1 MDDGL
6 YVSINLVRALIAP
19 VVRHGIAPEELF
31 RGSSVDAAQLEDGA
45 GQITQRA
52 WRSLIRRALSLTG
65 DPGLSLDV
73 GYGPRD
79 YMPQIVAQLATS
91 CGTVREALR
100 MFLRYSPLLG
110 NTMSFELVEIGDV
123 AQLVCTSLTP
133 DRELPH
139 FEPEMVLTLVYRAAR
154 SFSVADTSAESEV
167 WFMHS
172 APPYSERYAA
182 NFLCP
187 VRFERSRNALVFP
200 SRRLEQ
206 RQPYADGRILEA
218 LRERADD
225 ALSELAAPSLPERVR
240 ALLTCSD
247 LRRPVFRYVADI
259 LRIQPRVLRKE
270 LSRAKAPWSRLL
282 NEARCRT
289 ACEEL
294 RRGDLQIGELSER
307 LGFSEPSA
315 FTRAFKRWTGQ
326 TPASYRARNPPR
338 GQS

>member
-19 VVRHGIAPEELF
+19 VLRRGIAAEELF
-31 RGSSVDAAQLEDGA
+31 RGSSVDAAQLADGA
-45 GQITQRA
+45 AQITQHA
-52 WRSLIRRALSLTG
+52 WRWLIRRALTLTG
-65 DPGLSLDV
+65 DPGLSLDI
-73 GYGPRD
+73 GHGPQD

-110 NTMSFELVEIGDV
+110 NTMRFDVVEVGGL
-123 AQLVCTSLTP
+123 AQLVCTSLAP
-133 DRELPH
+133 DHELPH

-172 APPYSERYAA
+172 APAHTERYAA
-182 NFLCP
+182 NFQCQ
-187 VRFERSRNALVFP
+187 VRFDQSRNALVFP
-200 SRRLEQ
+200 RRRLEQ
-206 RQPYADGRILEA
+206 LQPYADGRVFEV
-218 LRERADD
+218 LRERADN
-225 ALSELAAPSLPERVR
+225 ALSELASPSLPERVR
-240 ALLTCSD
+240 ALLNCAD
-247 LRRPVFRYVADI
+247 LRRPVFRYVADV

-270 LSRAKAPWSRLL
+270 LSKAKAPWSQLL
-282 NEARCRT
+282 DEARRRI

-294 RRGDLQIGELSER
+294 RRSDVQIGDLSER

-315 FTRAFKRWTGQ
+315 FARAFKRWTGE
-326 TPASYRARNPPR
+326 TPASYRARDPVR
-338 GQS
+338 GQG